1 MNLKKFMETNIYK
14 SADFIEYIG
23 IDGMEIDYENCL
35 LDSKVI
41 NHNWSNGHLEIQI
54 DTNRYT
60 WKDVVSINGK
70 LLVEEFPISGEMDG
84 EYYRIEDF
92 LESVAEKYSVNI
104 DDINTYT
111 MDDVDFN
118 PKELK
123 IGAED
128 CGCYING
135 VAEWKIESG
144 I

>member
-14 SADFIEYIG
+14 SADSIEYIG
-23 IDGMEIDYENCL
+23 MDGMEIDYEDYL

-41 NHNWSNGHLEIQI
+41 DHKWSNDHLEIQI

-70 LLVEEFPISGEMDG
+70 LSVEEFPISGEMDG

-92 LESVAEKYSVNI
+92 LESVAEKYSVDI

-111 MDDVDFN
+111 MDDIDFN

-135 VAEWKIESG
+135 VAEWKI
-144 I
+144 